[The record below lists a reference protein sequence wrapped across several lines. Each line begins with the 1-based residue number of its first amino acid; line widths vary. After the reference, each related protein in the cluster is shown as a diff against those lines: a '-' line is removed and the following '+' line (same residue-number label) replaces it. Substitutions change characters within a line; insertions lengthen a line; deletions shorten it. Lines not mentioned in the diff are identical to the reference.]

1 MAMGIYP
8 FRCLDCK
15 ERFFINI
22 WLFSKKTTAVCP
34 RCLTIEV
41 TPASL
46 EGKRLS
52 LQERVLV
59 AMGARGYR
67 CASCG
72 RRFLSFK
79 RAHSRPVSKPAQH
92 PHQAPRAEAVSAAS
106 AGK

>member
-22 WLFSKKTTAVCP
+22 WLFSKKTAAVCP

-41 TPASL
+41 NPASL

-52 LQERVLV
+52 LLQRIQV
-59 AMGARGYR
+59 AIGARGYR
-67 CASCG
+67 CSTCG

-79 RAHSRPVSKPAQH
+79 RAHSLPASKPADH
-92 PHQAPRAEAVSAAS
+92 AGQALQAEPAPAAS
-106 AGK
+106 ASK